1 MTTIVNPKKEMWP
14 LLTLRAEGNYS
25 DIRLDV
31 AEILDNVKTNG
42 DKALYDLTLR
52 LDGVSLE
59 SLYLSE
65 SYIDFCKESLNW
77 ELKIGIETAINNIE
91 SFHLE
96 QISKDIEKETF
107 KGVYC
112 QLRYKPIKRVGIY
125 IPGGT
130 APLLS
135 TVMMLAIPAKIA
147 GCEEIILFT
156 PPSKNGLPHPAIVYV
171 ANRCGIK
178 EIISVGG
185 VQAIGAMAF
194 GTESIKRVD
203 KIFGP
208 GNSYVTMAKSMVVSD
223 VGIDMLA
230 GPSEL
235 MVIADQSCIPEFV
248 AWDLLSQ
255 AEHGV
260 DSQVMLLTDNIQIAT
275 KVVKELNRIAN
286 GIPRAEIAIKSLA
299 NSRAIVF
306 DSLERALE
314 FSELYSPEHLI
325 LAVSEAE
332 QLCEKVTTA
341 GSVFLGHYTPESCGD
356 YISGTN
362 HTLPTGGWGR
372 FSGGITVDCFRK
384 SISIQRVTKEAMT
397 ALAPMIISMA
407 EAEGLYAHG
416 CAAAIRVTG
425 NK

>member
-1 MTTIVNPKKEMWP
+1 MWP

-65 SYIDFCKESLNW
+65 SYIDFCKESLNS

-178 EIISVGG
+178 EIISLWYF
-185 VQAIGAMAF
+185 QRSIIG
-194 GTESIKRVD
+194 
-203 KIFGP
+203 P
-208 GNSYVTMAKSMVVSD
+208 
-223 VGIDMLA
+223 
-230 GPSEL
+230 
-235 MVIADQSCIPEFV
+235 Q
-248 AWDLLSQ
+248 
-255 AEHGV
+255 
-260 DSQVMLLTDNIQIAT
+260 
-275 KVVKELNRIAN
+275 
-286 GIPRAEIAIKSLA
+286 
-299 NSRAIVF
+299 
-306 DSLERALE
+306 
-314 FSELYSPEHLI
+314 
-325 LAVSEAE
+325 
-332 QLCEKVTTA
+332 
-341 GSVFLGHYTPESCGD
+341 TP
-356 YISGTN
+356 
-362 HTLPTGGWGR
+362 
-372 FSGGITVDCFRK
+372 F
-384 SISIQRVTKEAMT
+384 
-397 ALAPMIISMA
+397 
-407 EAEGLYAHG
+407 
-416 CAAAIRVTG
+416 
-425 NK
+425 